1 MGEGGGIGA
10 KGVVCIPLPPC
21 SPQMLHNN
29 SAVSGD
35 VGMEEAAHLHRN
47 GSRYEGVRSGMVSE
61 RGRVSKDEPGA
72 FEGASAARVNRCL
85 SKWRRFSPV
94 SSHFCSCLISEAGFK
109 GTRSHLCSLYRRV
122 RRSNRCDLG
131 EQAEGKKRIDSI
143 MNVSLAAQGWRVKT
157 WRKEIK
163 RERRRR
169 RISFK

>member
-1 MGEGGGIGA
+1 MEWGRQGGREGGGIGA
-10 KGVVCIPLPPC
+10 KGVVCIPPPQC

-85 SKWRRFSPV
+85 SKCRRFSPV

-109 GTRSHLCSLYRRV
+109 GTRSHLCSLYRKV
-122 RRSNRCDLG
+122 RRSNRSDLR
-131 EQAEGKKRIDSI
+131 EQAEGKKRLIA
-143 MNVSLAAQGWRVKT
+143 L
-157 WRKEIK
+157 
-163 RERRRR
+163 
-169 RISFK
+169 